1 MRLSLLNDKLID
13 LSWNELLAPIG
24 SYQNPSSFWSESN
37 DVYHCK
43 VNMAGIKKDNINI
56 KINENLIDVWAEQDG
71 HKYRSWAYIPKQAD
85 SSTGK
90 AKYEDGLLTISFDKK
105 EKHKTIELKI
115 N

>member
-1 MRLSLLNDKLID
+1 MNRLLTNSLWDVMHQLDGFNFADGKDRYLKETED
-13 LSWNELLAPIG
+13 G
-24 SYQNPSSFWSESN
+24 YSY
-37 DVYHCK
+37 K